1 MTYLEVF
8 MTLQKEYMGNNKVYM
23 TYLEP
28 FMTPLKGYMGQ

>member
-1 MTYLEVF
+1 

-28 FMTPLKGYMGQ
+28 FMTPLKGYMG